1 MNIKVR
7 ALIKTLKMLA
17 IATLIPSVIMLM
29 IFQLDAE
36 TLLYLFAI
44 GIFSYMLWIIY
55 SINLTS
61 LQNEETLSKIKENN
75 EHKIS
80 NIIKQ

>member
-7 ALIKTLKMLA
+7 ALIKTLKMLGIA
-17 IATLIPSVIMLM
+17 ILVPSTLLL

-36 TLLYLFAI
+36 ILLYLFAL
-44 GIFSYMLWIIY
+44 GFFSYMLWIVY
-55 SINLTS
+55 SINLTG
-61 LQNEETLSKIKENN
+61 LENEETLTKIKENN
-75 EHKIS
+75 EHKMS